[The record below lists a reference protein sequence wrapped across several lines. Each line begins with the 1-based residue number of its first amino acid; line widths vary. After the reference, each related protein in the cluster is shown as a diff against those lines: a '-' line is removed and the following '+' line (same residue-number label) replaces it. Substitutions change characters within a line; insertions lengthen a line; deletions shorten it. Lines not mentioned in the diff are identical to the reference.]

1 MEAVDQD
8 EHSQELDEIV
18 NQRNDTSNAS
28 NANEFDEGDS
38 LPNVDTRNDLS
49 NLIVENNLEDANWL
63 ENFQEMDDVNWAA
76 FLQEVANKFIE
87 DEPLADNYLDEM
99 DWNEIDH

>member
-8 EHSQELDEIV
+8 ENSQELDEIV

-76 FLQEVANKFIE
+76 FLQVANKFIE

>member
-1 MEAVDQD
+1 MNLSVLIPENNLEAVDQD
-8 EHSQELDEIV
+8 ENSQELDEIV

-49 NLIVENNLEDANWL
+49 NLIVENNLEDDKWL
-63 ENFQEMDDVNWAA
+63 EFSKRWMVER
-76 FLQEVANKFIE
+76 
-87 DEPLADNYLDEM
+87 LADNYLDEM